1 MKRCNQIP
9 KERIVG
15 NISPYLLPGSDRYV
29 TAQKKPLCDVP
40 EMKFGSQPRDG
51 GFFVLS
57 PEERVAILS
66 KEPELAKVIKPYVG
80 ADELIKGKER
90 YCIWLHNEPFD
101 IINNSKIL
109 KERIT
114 AVEKFRMASKAKTTR
129 GYAKVPAIF
138 AQIAHPYTDY
148 LIVPRVSS
156 ENRRYIPIGF
166 LDKNTIASDAVQ
178 IIPNATLYHFGIL
191 TSSVHM
197 AWMRTLAG
205 RLKSDY
211 RYSKE
216 LVYNTFPWPEAT
228 EKQMAAI
235 EEAAQAVL
243 DERAKHPGA
252 SLADLYDPTMMK
264 VSGLQEAHTKLN
276 RAVWAAYGAKWRSET
291 ECVADLMERYQKL
304 AVKER

>member
-1 MKRCNQIP
+1 
-9 KERIVG
+9 
-15 NISPYLLPGSDRYV
+15 
-29 TAQKKPLCDVP
+29 
-40 EMKFGSQPRDG
+40 
-51 GFFVLS
+51 
-57 PEERVAILS
+57 
-66 KEPELAKVIKPYVG
+66 
-80 ADELIKGKER
+80 
-90 YCIWLHNEPFD
+90 
-101 IINNSKIL
+101 
-109 KERIT
+109 
-114 AVEKFRMASKAKTTR
+114 
-129 GYAKVPAIF
+129 
-138 AQIAHPYTDY
+138 
-148 LIVPRVSS
+148 
-156 ENRRYIPIGF
+156 
-166 LDKNTIASDAVQ
+166 
-178 IIPNATLYHFGIL
+178 
-191 TSSVHM
+191 M